1 MIFTSV
7 YLNVL
12 LCLILLNKQWREQ
25 NSVLCL
31 CLIIGML
38 LNSHFNVNV
47 LTLLLFQMEP
57 LVYLIGPTIY
67 FYGQSVYQNKLVFKA
82 RFLFLCLPSII
93 MFLNLLPYYQLSTAE
108 KTHFI
113 SAVVNNNFFR
123 SFPKEYAL
131 LFDYKIQRA
140 FNLAFI
146 LYTLYYLQ
154 KKKSNVLM
162 KPKIAKITRS
172 ILYIISIC
180 TIPQIMYII
189 FALVKSPLQAD
200 IAFRLPTINYTNQTE
215 ICYLN

>member
-1 MIFTSV
+1 
-7 YLNVL
+7 
-12 LCLILLNKQWREQ
+12 
-25 NSVLCL
+25 
-31 CLIIGML
+31 
-38 LNSHFNVNV
+38 
-47 LTLLLFQMEP
+47 MEP

-146 LYTLYYLQ
+146 MYTLYYLQ

-172 ILYIISIC
+172 LAYIKSIC

-200 IAFRLPTINYTNQTE
+200 LAFRLPTDNYTNHTE

>member
-1 MIFTSV
+1 
-7 YLNVL
+7 
-12 LCLILLNKQWREQ
+12 
-25 NSVLCL
+25 
-31 CLIIGML
+31 
-38 LNSHFNVNV
+38 
-47 LTLLLFQMEP
+47 MEP

-93 MFLNLLPYYQLSTAE
+93 MFLNLLPYYQLGTAE

-172 ILYIISIC
+172 LAYIKSIC

-189 FALVKSPLQAD
+189 YASVKSPYKAD
-200 IAFRLPTINYTNQTE
+200 LAFRLPTDNYTNHTE